1 MAPFEEELPPLVE
14 ELPPLVRRAR
24 ALAREKGFPLT
35 REEAGARPSAS
46 LPGAGRFLAMLAAG
60 CHGGRIGELGTGAGV
75 GTAWMASAMPAD
87 CALVTV
93 DIDPELASAAGSLFA
108 DDPRVTVLIGDARP
122 LIAGHAPFDLL
133 FADGGT
139 GDYGSLVDMLRPGGR
154 LVMDDVTPSLALPPD
169 SPHRD
174 SDPKREFFRT
184 DPRLV
189 SVEVVLPDLRNS
201 VLVGTRK
208 DDV

>member
-1 MAPFEEELPPLVE
+1 MAPSEEDIPALVT
-14 ELPPLVRRAR
+14 RAR
-24 ALAREKGFPLT
+24 ALARDKGFPLT

-93 DIDPELASAAGSLFA
+93 EIDPELANGARRLFA
-108 DDPRVTVLIGDARP
+108 DDPRVTVLTGDARS

-139 GDYGSLVDMLRPGGR
+139 GDRGRLVDLLRPGGR
-154 LVMDDVTPSLALPPD
+154 LVMDDVTPRLALPPD
-169 SPHRD
+169 SPYRV

-189 SVEVVLPDLRNS
+189 SVEVVLPDLANS

-208 DDV
+208 A